1 MGYLMKEVETLKP
14 EDATP
19 YFREILLRLAQVIE
33 DTESKVDNLPE
44 DSDVPEESTS

>member
-19 YFREILLRLAQVIE
+19 YLREILLRLAQVIE
-33 DTESKVDNLPE
+33 DTESKLAGM
-44 DSDVPEESTS
+44 PEEQTQPEPQ